1 MRGGGGGGSGSYFEE
16 EEVEMEETTTTT
28 TNFNTN
34 HHATTTTAKTLF
46 SFCND
51 RQIKEKLEANFDWK
65 AYEHGRLVS
74 PTDCN
79 LIVKYEETWR
89 RVGASGG
96 SSMNTAKSL
105 MESSDGKLIANA
117 FLDVFRN
124 VSRREAVERALAN
137 VCKMLGDPQLA
148 KVSSEYFMP
157 EINKTVTLSN
167 IDAYKALTRLMLNA
181 KNGWFVREKAS
192 FILGVLLSKSESL
205 RNESFFSGEEGE
217 EQEAGEE
224 QRCSEEM
231 QTARTVVRWS
241 IDLLGGGDG
250 SLVDASGGD
259 GPGGTMTIQRGGGGD
274 ENHEENE
281 ERVIPTAIHA
291 LASVLQ
297 HRKTRPL
304 ARNLG
309 AYKLIAPLLDSEKFN
324 PNSRV
329 QVLYEAALCAWLL
342 SFDAKARKQALKIDN
357 AIVVKKLINAAK
369 TATKEKVVRVA
380 IMALKNILI
389 GLADSGID
397 DAKKA
402 PSMNSGE
409 GDRHSKKENAA
420 AAAHVGGKRDDDK
433 DDEDD
438 ELGPIAETCIER
450 ESLQK
455 VCENLAHRGF
465 EDAELVDNLE
475 QLAKGLAKRRV
486 VASSWE
492 RYLTEVRSGSLD
504 WSPSHTDEGFWRNE
518 CSKLTDNNCFVLRN
532 LIAMMSSR
540 DVDPRTLAVACH
552 DVGEFATHYPA
563 GRFLA
568 CDLGA
573 KTAAMALMVH
583 EDEEVKAKSLVCVQK
598 LLVANWK
605 FIGGGN

>member
-34 HHATTTTAKTLF
+34 HATTMAKTLF

-89 RVGASGG
+89 RDGASGG

-231 QTARTVVRWS
+231 QTARTVVR
-241 IDLLGGGDG
+241 L
-250 SLVDASGGD
+250 SL
-259 GPGGTMTIQRGGGGD
+259 
-274 ENHEENE
+274 
-281 ERVIPTAIHA
+281 IH
-291 LASVLQ
+291 
-297 HRKTRPL
+297 
-304 ARNLG
+304 
-309 AYKLIAPLLDSEKFN
+309 I
-324 PNSRV
+324 
-329 QVLYEAALCAWLL
+329 
-342 SFDAKARKQALKIDN
+342 
-357 AIVVKKLINAAK
+357 
-369 TATKEKVVRVA
+369 
-380 IMALKNILI
+380 
-389 GLADSGID
+389 
-397 DAKKA
+397 
-402 PSMNSGE
+402 
-409 GDRHSKKENAA
+409 
-420 AAAHVGGKRDDDK
+420 
-433 DDEDD
+433 
-438 ELGPIAETCIER
+438 
-450 ESLQK
+450 
-455 VCENLAHRGF
+455 
-465 EDAELVDNLE
+465 
-475 QLAKGLAKRRV
+475 
-486 VASSWE
+486 
-492 RYLTEVRSGSLD
+492 
-504 WSPSHTDEGFWRNE
+504 
-518 CSKLTDNNCFVLRN
+518 
-532 LIAMMSSR
+532 
-540 DVDPRTLAVACH
+540 
-552 DVGEFATHYPA
+552 
-563 GRFLA
+563 
-568 CDLGA
+568 
-573 KTAAMALMVH
+573 
-583 EDEEVKAKSLVCVQK
+583 
-598 LLVANWK
+598 
-605 FIGGGN
+605 